1 MSFKDRL
8 MSKQANVIAENK
20 DEIHDFRILLDDLN
34 ALAREHNIQGAA
46 KTYRIL
52 CNCVELYFN
61 VLNEGLTEE
70 EKKSKNR

>member
-1 MSFKDRL
+1 MSFKDVL
-8 MSKQANVIAENK
+8 MSKQANTIVQNK
-20 DEIHDFRILLDDLN
+20 NEIHDLKILLDDLN

-46 KTYRIL
+46 KTYKIL
-52 CNCVELYFN
+52 FNCVELYFH

>member
-8 MSKQANVIAENK
+8 MSKQANVIIENK

-34 ALAREHNIQGAA
+34 TLAREHIIQGAA
-46 KTYRIL
+46 KTYKIL

-61 VLNEGLTEE
+61 VLNEGLSEE
-70 EKKSKNR
+70 EKKPKTK